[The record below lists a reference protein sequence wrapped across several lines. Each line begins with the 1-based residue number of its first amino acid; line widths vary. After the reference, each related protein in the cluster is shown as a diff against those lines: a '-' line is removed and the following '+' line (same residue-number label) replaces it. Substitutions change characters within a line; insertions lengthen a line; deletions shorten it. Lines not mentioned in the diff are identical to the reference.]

1 MRRHWRV
8 IVLVAVAVALP
19 TGIARADGDPASD
32 ILLGSSVFYP
42 YQPAV
47 SASLQ
52 RSLTAEAAA
61 AKRGGFPIKIALIDS
76 AVDLGAIP
84 ELFDQPQKYA
94 EFLDQE
100 IVFIYKGPLL
110 VVMPTGYGIT
120 RVAPAVAG
128 IVATLAKPAGRR
140 SDDLARAALTAV
152 PKLAA
157 AAGHAFRPSADT
169 ASGVSAG
176 GGGSSAIVVV
186 ALALAAVAAAG
197 TVLALR
203 WRRQSRPP

>member
-1 MRRHWRV
+1 
-8 IVLVAVAVALP
+8 
-19 TGIARADGDPASD
+19 
-32 ILLGSSVFYP
+32 VFYP

-47 SASLQ
+47 AASLQ

-76 AVDLGAIP
+76 AVDLGAVP
-84 ELFDQPQKYA
+84 ELFGQPQKYA

-100 IVFIYKGPLL
+100 ITFIYKGPLL

-120 RVAPAVAG
+120 RVPPAVAG
-128 IVATLAKPAGRR
+128 VVATLAKPAGRQ

-157 AAGHAFRPSADT
+157 AAGHALRRSAGT
-169 ASGVSAG
+169 RSGVATG
-176 GGGSSAIVVV
+176 TGGSSALTAVVV
-186 ALALAAVAAAG
+186 ALAAVACAG
-197 TVLALR
+197 AVIALR
-203 WRRQSRPP
+203 WRGQSRTR

>member
-1 MRRHWRV
+1 MRRHWQV
-8 IVLVAVAVALP
+8 IVLAAVAVALP

-32 ILLGSSVFYP
+32 ILLGSTVFYP

-47 SASLQ
+47 SPSLQ

-76 AVDLGAIP
+76 AVDLGAVP
-84 ELFDQPQKYA
+84 ELFGQPQKYA

-100 IVFIYKGPLL
+100 ITFIDKGPLL
-110 VVMPTGYGIT
+110 VVMPAGYGIT
-120 RVAPAVAG
+120 RVAPTVAG
-128 IVATLAKPAGRR
+128 VVATLAKPAGRQ

-157 AAGHAFRPSADT
+157 AAGHSLRRSADT
-169 ASGVSAG
+169 GSGVATAT
-176 GGGSSAIVVV
+176 GGSSAVTVVV
-186 ALALAAVAAAG
+186 LALAAVTCAG
-197 TVLALR
+197 AVTALR
-203 WRRQSRPP
+203 RRRQSRPR